1 MKPDLESLN
10 AYVDGELSK
19 DAATSVAR
27 AIANDPA
34 VARKVVALTDLRS
47 ALADSIDAPDI
58 RIDDLFPISDAGARR
73 RGTGSRHHKW
83 LAIAACLAGLLLI
96 GTFGYRNTAGRM
108 SETWITPVLAVH
120 DIWSLESAN
129 ALATPIQPINFLS
142 NELAR
147 LVYVPDLT
155 SAKLQMVYVNPE
167 HRVGSANFFVA
178 GYAGTRGCKIT
189 LVAQIA
195 EGVLDENPRDIG
207 ITKLRA
213 LAWNAGPLDY
223 ILMSQGMD
231 NDRFELIAATVH
243 ESSINHHPVNS
254 QTRVALG
261 LSRELSAPCAA

>member
-1 MKPDLESLN
+1 MKPDIELLN

-27 AIANDPA
+27 AVANDPT
-34 VARKVVALTDLRS
+34 VARKVAALTDLRS
-47 ALADSIDAPDI
+47 ALSDSICVPDM
-58 RIDDLFPISDAGARR
+58 RIDDFVSIQAAKTRR
-73 RGTGSRHHKW
+73 FGTGGGNHKW
-83 LAIAACLAGLLLI
+83 FAIAACLAGLLII
-96 GTFGYRNTAGRM
+96 GMSGYRNTTGRM
-108 SETWITPVLAVH
+108 SEAWIFPVLAVH
-120 DIWSLESAN
+120 DIWSLESASAN
-129 ALATPIQPINFLS
+129 ATSIQPINSLS
-142 NELAR
+142 NELSR

-155 SAKLQMVYVNPE
+155 SARLQMVYVNPE
-167 HRVGSANFFVA
+167 HRVGDTNFFVA

-195 EGVLDENPRDIG
+195 KGMLDDNPRNIG

-213 LAWNAGPLDY
+213 IAWNAGPLDY

-231 NDRFELIAATVH
+231 NGRFELIAATVH
-243 ESSINHHPVNS
+243 ESSINHHPVNA